1 MMGGVT
7 QRSFLDIAKPNLAAI
22 QTAFTGRL
30 YSIDMFA
37 LYRAVSGRYPTY
49 PSVVAGGIGLS
60 IQQDVITFGGAF
72 GPFGRFHWV
81 GDVYSA
87 VYNDQ
92 IERDVRPLGVVAEL
106 FWPTW
111 NAYTQ
116 LLRDDADE
124 VGEPFRAP
132 RPPLN
137 LSLPKLELDP
147 ESLDVPG
154 RFIYGVYRGDVDSME
169 ILLEMLVRYL
179 PETVPTIPLF
189 KRDLDG
195 MFGLY
200 EEWARMR
207 FLGEPASPG
216 ALIISKVILLADY
229 RWYLLLGD
237 LLSLIGPTFRQ
248 PAFSAGISRLGTMM
262 RVEAERIVLV

>member
-1 MMGGVT
+1 VT
-7 QRSFLDIAKPNLAAI
+7 FFDIKKPNLAAI
-22 QTAFTGRL
+22 QTSFTGRL
-30 YSIDMFA
+30 YSVDMFA

-49 PSVVAGGIGLS
+49 PSVVAGGVGLS

-87 VYNDQ
+87 IYNDQ
-92 IERDVRPLGVVAEL
+92 IERDVRPLGVVGEL
-106 FWPTW
+106 FWPAWT
-111 NAYTQ
+111 AYTQ

-132 RPPLN
+132 LLPHFDT
-137 LSLPKLELDP
+137 SLPKLELDP
-147 ESLDVPG
+147 SGLDVPG

-169 ILLEMLVRYL
+169 VLLRMLLQYM
-179 PETVPTIPLF
+179 PETAITIPIF

-200 EEWARMR
+200 AEWARER
-207 FLGEPASPG
+207 FLGQTASPG
-216 ALIISKVILLADY
+216 ARILSKVILLADY

-237 LLSLIGPTFRQ
+237 LLSLIEPTFRQ
-248 PAFSAGISRLGTMM
+248 TAFSDGISRLGTMM
-262 RVEAERIVLV
+262 RVEAERIVLA